1 MTSIGLNYIFQEYSF
16 PFIFLVSD
24 LRISLDEITEHLRR
38 SQRFILKGRDILNGR
53 LQPVAGHSESKEA
66 KNKGRRER
74 KISIVS
80 TNRGINNT
88 GLSRMHSAVDRLS
101 INQKKFLF
109 SWKKITILDDGAETR
124 DSEISW
130 ETCHV

>member
-1 MTSIGLNYIFQEYSF
+1 M
-16 PFIFLVSD
+16 
-24 LRISLDEITEHLRR
+24 
-38 SQRFILKGRDILNGR
+38 
-53 LQPVAGHSESKEA
+53 AGHSESKEA
-66 KNKGRRER
+66 KNKGRQER

-109 SWKKITILDDGAETR
+109 SLKKKITILDDGAETR
-124 DSEISW
+124 DAEIS
-130 ETCHV
+130 CGRHMCSSKIYIKYNKNKLLPIPKNNISNDIYLQRQAII